1 MRVENF
7 IRHFD
12 RHVGRPV
19 NDRCAI
25 ARAFI
30 AKNLYNIGETK
41 TFIEF
46 ITNDAI
52 LRRLCGWDSKRDIP
66 SESTFSRA
74 FAEFAK
80 AELSSRMHES
90 FIKEYHG
97 TRLVGEISR
106 DSTAIEAREKS
117 VFKPKKK
124 KPDQSNR
131 KRGRPKK
138 GTPRVEKEKT
148 RLEKQISMNLK
159 EMLSELPKG
168 CDIGAKKDSKG
179 FKISWKGY
187 KLHIDTGAGDIPI
200 SAILTSA
207 SVHDS
212 GVALPLLKTTE
223 TRVTH
228 FYELMDSAYD
238 ALIIRNYVRSRDR
251 IGLIDFNRRGQNDN
265 RHFEPHEAE
274 RYKAR
279 SAAERVNSQ
288 LKDNYAGN
296 KVRVKGNKKVMSHLM
311 FGILVLSIEQTLRL
325 LT

>member
-1 MRVENF
+1 MNSMLEKLSYHWGLMQENLFPVLRAKEEMSEMTRMHQRLIGVLEFVRVENF

-80 AELSSRMHES
+80 AELSSRMLES

-148 RLEKQISMNLK
+148 RGNCKI
-159 EMLSELPKG
+159 
-168 CDIGAKKDSKG
+168 IG
-179 FKISWKGY
+179 
-187 KLHIDTGAGDIPI
+187 
-200 SAILTSA
+200 
-207 SVHDS
+207 
-212 GVALPLLKTTE
+212 
-223 TRVTH
+223 
-228 FYELMDSAYD
+228 
-238 ALIIRNYVRSRDR
+238 RN
-251 IGLIDFNRRGQNDN
+251 
-265 RHFEPHEAE
+265 
-274 RYKAR
+274 
-279 SAAERVNSQ
+279 
-288 LKDNYAGN
+288 
-296 KVRVKGNKKVMSHLM
+296 
-311 FGILVLSIEQTLRL
+311 
-325 LT
+325 